1 MVEESAH
8 LALCLQNCFLQAPL
22 SAQHSNLT
30 VMPRGP
36 VSQIQV
42 PEVILYSIP
51 SNSPTFLFLLCFMM
65 IMITSWI
72 STSPCP
78 LHDLP
83 GADPLCFL
91 LLCSLPGS
99 LCFSHSGI
107 QSIHLF
113 CLRDFAPVVTS
124 AWNALPGDVFDSWP
138 LFITQVSVQLS
149 VLRESFPCHSTPSSP

>member
-1 MVEESAH
+1 MIDENAH

-30 VMPRGP
+30 VTPLGP

-65 IMITSWI
+65 IMLTSWI

-99 LCFSHSGI
+99 LCFSHTGI

-113 CLRDFAPVVTS
+113 CLRAFAPVVTS
-124 AWNALPGDVFDSWP
+124 AWNALPWDVFDSWP

-149 VLRESFPCHSTPSSP
+149 VLREFFPCHSTPSGP